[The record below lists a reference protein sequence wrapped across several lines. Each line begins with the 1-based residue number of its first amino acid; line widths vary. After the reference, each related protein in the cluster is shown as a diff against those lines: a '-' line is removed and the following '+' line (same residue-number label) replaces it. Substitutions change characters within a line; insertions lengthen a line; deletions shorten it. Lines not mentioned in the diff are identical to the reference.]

1 MTVMYNSK
9 TNESMRDILDQLEH
23 IMYGYNYQVTFGI
36 DIFEN
41 CTNLDEFKINLKKRF
56 PYSRPENANLILY
69 NVEDF
74 WNEINFGLNYRGDSA
89 AGLRL
94 DEKENEKLEK
104 LQLSYKDFLRQFIN
118 ENTKIFSYPDEEGI
132 PGYPVYWDYRFVVQT
147 DNDKCIFIYGSSSD

>member
-1 MTVMYNSK
+1 MYNSK

-56 PYSRPENANLILY
+56 PESRPEIANFILY

-74 WNEINFGLNYRGDSA
+74 WDEINLGLNYRGDSA
-89 AGLRL
+89 AGLTL
-94 DEKENEKLEK
+94 DEKANEKLEK